1 MFLSFF
7 FFSFLFSFWQ
17 LLMFRSTTSGRYI
30 RRLYIHDRWTFPFR
44 TLSFT
49 VQSTGFFWFCLR
61 FVTNVRHTV
70 SFPTM
75 KLLAVFVFVL
85 ALLSLTAAFKWTS
98 EEDKEV
104 ILHFNPSISQFTAV
118 QSLLVPFNFLI
129 SILRTLK
136 SCQY

>member
-1 MFLSFF
+1 
-7 FFSFLFSFWQ
+7 
-17 LLMFRSTTSGRYI
+17 
-30 RRLYIHDRWTFPFR
+30 
-44 TLSFT
+44 
-49 VQSTGFFWFCLR
+49 
-61 FVTNVRHTV
+61 
-70 SFPTM
+70 M